1 MIMLGLNKRKEFC
14 NMNMYIRR
22 NMLAAGVSLLA
33 AGVFAALDEIEL
45 KDWTLQDAAVV
56 EAQAKREGWFRYN
69 SACQTTEG
77 EKLSLN
83 GYDPKGWYKA
93 TVPGTVLTTLVD
105 NGVYPEP
112 TYGENNR
119 PEIIPDDLCR
129 KDWWYRTKVR
139 IPDSFKDKTVWLNFD
154 GINYHAEI
162 WVNGRITGRMTGAF
176 KRRSFDLAKSGDAKA
191 GKDIS
196 IAVRISPQ
204 PTVGTPSEHTMG
216 TTGGPCGGV
225 ARLDGPVFGCCVGWD
240 WLSGVRDREAGL
252 WRKVTLSA
260 TGDAKLLDPQVV
272 TDLPSLPKLDTAT
285 VCVNVPVRNLSEK
298 PLEGTVTVA
307 FDDVKVS
314 KKVALGPS
322 ETKTVAFAPAEF
334 AALRVKNPKLWWPN
348 GLGEPALHDM
358 KISLEAGGKASDGK
372 SLKFGIRKFEYFAG
386 GKPEFAL
393 AVNGVRVFMK
403 GGNWG
408 LDEMLKRVR
417 RDRIDAQVRLHREE
431 NFNMIRDWGG
441 MSQSEEL
448 FDACDR
454 YGILLWEDFWQFNS
468 IDPVNTDFYFA
479 HVKDTI
485 LRFRNHAS
493 LVIWCARNE
502 ATPPKYL
509 DDEMRFMIKDLDPT
523 RHYQANSGGGY
534 GFNSGGPY
542 DWAPPARFSRFMDDT
557 SWKRQETF
565 KTEIGGVSIPTIES
579 LMSMFPKKD
588 WEGFTDAWAEHNM
601 CAGGGRKY
609 PRFMT
614 QRYGEIRNF
623 ADFARKA
630 QLMNYET
637 HRAIFEGRIGRMFE
651 PMEGVLLWMSIPA
664 QPSLIWQSFT
674 YDLDTHA
681 TYFGI
686 KKGCETR
693 HVFFNESAGGGIV
706 QAVNHGRHPFAGKAK
721 FSIYNLDA
729 SLAGTQEFP
738 VKLGPAQKLKLG
750 DVKWPEKLSKVHF
763 MKAELFD
770 SDGKSVSDNFYWHNR
785 ACNPANPAELRDDNK
800 IVRYDDLRELDTL
813 PAVTLE
819 AKAKSVVRDGK
830 TFVAVDVVNPSKSVA
845 LMAHFQLRGRKSGK
859 RVLPT
864 SYSDN
869 YISLLP
875 GEKKRIV
882 ARCDTAQLEGDQPFV
897 TVDGWNVTV
906 TEGAMV
912 GPNEIASPDA
922 KEWAHQKGFGFLPK
936 PLVAKESVRI
946 NCGGYNRGNFEKDP
960 GFLECPVGFRTEPMD
975 LSECPNAGPADMYRT
990 VRWGESVY
998 SNLLAKA
1005 NAPYTVRL
1013 HFAES
1018 EKSKCGG
1025 KNMMDVLVNG
1035 VKVLADFDPAFA
1047 GLYKAG
1053 VKEVRHVKS
1062 DAKGYVNLSFVK
1074 GKKVGNESRDPR
1086 INGYEIIPE

>member
-1 MIMLGLNKRKEFC
+1 
-14 NMNMYIRR
+14 MYIRR

-33 AGVFAALDEIEL
+33 TGVFAALDEIEL

-56 EAQAKREGWFRYN
+56 EAQAKREGWFKYN

-372 SLKFGIRKFEYFAG
+372 SLKFGIRKFDYFAG

-557 SWKRQETF
+557 SWKKQETF

-588 WEGFTDAWAEHNM
+588 WDGFTDAWAEHNM
-601 CAGGGRKY
+601 CAGCGRKY

-693 HVFFNESAGGGIV
+693 HVFFNESAEGGIV

-785 ACNPANPAELRDDNK
+785 ACNPANAAELRDDNK

-1053 VKEVRHVKS
+1053 VKEVKHVKS

>member
-1 MIMLGLNKRKEFC
+1 MKR
-14 NMNMYIRR
+14 MAITAGAA
-22 NMLAAGVSLLA
+22 LAAA
-33 AGVFAALDEIEL
+33 AAFAALEEIEL
-45 KDWTLQDAAVV
+45 KDWRLQDATVV
-56 EAQAKREGWFRYN
+56 EEQARKEGWYRQN
-69 SACQTTEG
+69 SAKQPTEG

-83 GYDPKGWYKA
+83 GFDPKGWYKA

-119 PEIIPDDLCR
+119 PEIIPETLNQ

-139 IPDSFKDKTVWLNFD
+139 VPDSFKGKTVWLNFD

-176 KRRSFDLAKSGDAKA
+176 KRASFDLAKSGDAKA

-204 PTVGTPSEHTMG
+204 PTAGVPSEHTMG

-225 ARLDGPVFGCCVGWD
+225 ARLDGPVFGCSVGWD

-260 TGDAKLLDPQVV
+260 TGDAKLLDAQVV
-272 TDLPSLPKLDTAT
+272 TDLPNRPKLDVAT
-285 VCVNVPVRNLSEK
+285 VNVNVPVRNLGEK
-298 PLEGTVTVA
+298 PVEGAVTVA
-307 FDDVKVS
+307 FDGVKVE
-314 KKVALGPS
+314 KKVSLGGW
-322 ETKTVAFAPAEF
+322 ETKTVAFSPAEF
-334 AALRVKNPKLWWPN
+334 AALEVKRPKVWWPN

-358 KISLEAGGKASDGK
+358 TITLTAGGEASDEK
-372 SLKFGIRKFEYFAG
+372 KLRFGIRKYDYFAG
-386 GKPEFAL
+386 GKSEFAL
-393 AVNGVRVFMK
+393 AVNGVRVFMR

-417 RDRIDAQVRLHREE
+417 AERIDAQVRLHKEE

-441 MSQSEEL
+441 MSQSDEL
-448 FDACDR
+448 ADACDK
-454 YGILLWEDFWQFNS
+454 YGIMLWEDFWQFNS
-468 IDPVNTDFYFA
+468 IDPVNTDLYFA
-479 HVKDTI
+479 HVRDTV
-485 LRFRNHAS
+485 LRFRNHPS
-493 LVIWCARNE
+493 LVLWCARNE

-509 DDEMRFMIKDLDPT
+509 DDEMRHLLMELDPT
-523 RHYQANSGGGY
+523 RHYQSNSGGGY

-557 SWKRQETF
+557 SWKKSETF

-579 LMSMFPKKD
+579 LMSMFPKAD
-588 WEGFTDAWAEHNM
+588 WDGITDAWAEHNM

-609 PRFMT
+609 PRFMAT
-614 QRYGEIRNF
+614 RYGEIKNF
-623 ADFARKA
+623 ADFVRKA

-637 HRAIFEGRIGRMFE
+637 HRAIYEGRIGRMFE

-674 YDLDTHA
+674 YDLDTHG

-686 KKGCETR
+686 KKACEPR
-693 HVFFNESAGGGIV
+693 HVFFNESAEGGIV
-706 QAVNHGRHPFAGKAK
+706 QAVNHMRVPFEGRAV

-729 SLAGTQEFP
+729 TLAGRQEFD
-738 VKLGPAQKLKLG
+738 VALGQVEKKKLG
-750 DVKWPEKLSKVHF
+750 DVKWPGRLSKVHF

-770 SDGKSVSDNFYWHNR
+770 KSGRLVSDNFYWHNR
-785 ACNPANPAELRDDNK
+785 ACNPEKAEELRDDNK
-800 IVRYDDLRELDTL
+800 IVRYDDLRDLDTL
-813 PAVTLE
+813 PVVTLQAT
-819 AKAKSVVRDGK
+819 AKTAKRDGK
-830 TFVAVDVVNPSKSVA
+830 AFVGLELSNPSKSVA
-845 LMAHFQLRGRKSGK
+845 LMAHLQLRRKASGR

-864 SYSDN
+864 TYSDN

-875 GEKKRIV
+875 GESKRLLAI
-882 ARCDTAQLEGDQPFV
+882 CDEAQLEGEEPYV
-897 TVDGWNVTV
+897 TIDGWNATV
-906 TEGAMV
+906 AKGDIV
-912 GPNEIASPDA
+912 GPNEIASVDA
-922 KEWAHQKGFGFLPK
+922 PEWAHQKGFGFLPK
-936 PLVAKESVRI
+936 PLVAKETVRV
-946 NCGGYNRGNFEKDP
+946 NCGGYNRGNFSKDP
-960 GFLECPVGFRTEPMD
+960 GFLEAPVGFRTEDMD
-975 LSECPNAGPADMYRT
+975 LEGCENAGPADMYRT

-998 SNLLAKA
+998 TNLMTRAR
-1005 NAPYTVRL
+1005 APYTVRL

-1018 EKSKCGG
+1018 EQSKCGG
-1025 KNMMDVLVNG
+1025 TNRMDVLANG
-1035 VKVLADFDPAFA
+1035 ETILKDLDPGFA

-1053 VKEVRHVKS
+1053 VKEVKHVMS
-1062 DAKGYVNLSFVK
+1062 DENGYVVLSFVK
-1074 GKKVGNESRDPR
+1074 GKKIGNESRDPR

>member
-56 EAQAKREGWFRYN
+56 ESQAKREGWFRYN

-975 LSECPNAGPADMYRT
+975 LSECPDAGPADMYRT

-998 SNLLAKA
+998 SNLLSKA

>member
-1 MIMLGLNKRKEFC
+1 M
-14 NMNMYIRR
+14 
-22 NMLAAGVSLLA
+22 SLLA
-33 AGVFAALDEIEL
+33 AGAFAALDEIEL
-45 KDWTLQDAAVV
+45 KDWTLQDATVV
-56 EAQAKREGWFRYN
+56 EAQAKKEGWFKYN

-83 GYDPKGWYKA
+83 GYDAKGWYKA

-139 IPDSFKDKTVWLNFD
+139 VPDSFKDKTVWLNFD

-176 KRRSFDLAKSGDAKA
+176 KRASFDLAKSGDAKA

-204 PTVGTPSEHTMG
+204 PTVGVPSEHTMG

-225 ARLDGPVFGCCVGWD
+225 ARLDGPTFGCCVGWD

-260 TGDAKLLDPQVV
+260 TGDAKILDPQVV

-334 AALRVKNPKLWWPN
+334 AALKVKNPKLWWPN

-358 KISLEAGGKASDGK
+358 KITLDAAGKSSDEK
-372 SLKFGIRKFEYFAG
+372 SLKFGIRKFDYFAG
-386 GKPEFAL
+386 NKPEFAL

-408 LDEMLKRVR
+408 LDEMLKRIR

-448 FDACDR
+448 ADACDK
-454 YGILLWEDFWQFNS
+454 YGIMLWEDFWQFNS
-468 IDPVNTDFYFA
+468 IDPVNTDFYFT

-493 LVIWCARNE
+493 LVLWCSRNE

-509 DDEMRFMIKDLDPT
+509 DDEMRFLLKDLDPT

-542 DWAPPARFSRFMDDT
+542 DWAPPARFSRFMDDP
-557 SWKRQETF
+557 SWKKQETF

-579 LMSMFPKKD
+579 LMSMFPKED
-588 WEGFTDAWAEHNM
+588 WEGFTDAWGEHNM

-609 PRFMT
+609 PRFMAT
-614 QRYGEIRNF
+614 RYGEIRNF

-637 HRAIFEGRIGRMFE
+637 HRAIYEGRIGRMFE
-651 PMEGVLLWMSIPA
+651 PMEGALLWMSIPA

-686 KKGCETR
+686 KKGCEPR
-693 HVFFNESAGGGIV
+693 HVFFNESAEGGIV
-706 QAVNHGRHPFAGKAK
+706 QAVNHGRTPFEGKAK
-721 FSIYNLDA
+721 FSVYNLDA

-738 VKLGPAQKLKLG
+738 VKLGPAQKMKLG
-750 DVKWPEKLSKVHF
+750 DVKWPENLSKVHF

-770 SDGKSVSDNFYWHNR
+770 AGGKLVTDNFYWHNR
-785 ACNPANPAELRDDNK
+785 ACNPAKADELRDDNK
-800 IVRYDDLRELDTL
+800 IVRYDDLKDLDTL
-813 PAVTLE
+813 PKVTLE
-819 AKAKSVVRDGK
+819 AKAKSAVREGK
-830 TFVAVDVVNPSKSVA
+830 TLVAVELRNPSKSVA
-845 LMAHFQLRGRKSGK
+845 LMAHLQLRGMKSGK

-864 SYSDN
+864 TYSDN
-869 YISLLP
+869 YVSLLP
-875 GEKKRIV
+875 GETKRIV
-882 ARCDTAQLEGDQPFV
+882 AQCDTAQLNGEQPFV

-906 TEGAMV
+906 AKGAMV

-936 PLVAKESVRI
+936 PLVAKKAVRI

-960 GFLECPVGFRTEPMD
+960 GFLEAPVGFRTEPMD
-975 LSECPNAGPADMYRT
+975 LSECPDAGPEDMYRT

-998 SNLLAKA
+998 SNLLSKA

-1018 EKSKCGG
+1018 EKSKCDG

-1035 VKVLADFDPAFA
+1035 EPILTNFDPGFA

-1053 VKEVRHVKS
+1053 VKEIKHVKS

>member
-1 MIMLGLNKRKEFC
+1 MRESIGT
-14 NMNMYIRR
+14 IG
-22 NMLAAGVSLLA
+22 ASLLA
-33 AGVFAALDEIEL
+33 MSAFAALDEVEVR
-45 KDWTLQDAAVV
+45 DWQLQDAAVI
-56 EAQAKREGWFRYN
+56 EKQARREGWFKEN
-69 SACQTTEG
+69 SAKQTTEG
-77 EKLSLN
+77 ERLSLN
-83 GYDPKGWYKA
+83 GFDAKGWYKA

-119 PEIIPDDLCR
+119 PETIPDDLCR
-129 KDWWYRTKVR
+129 RDWWYRAKIRV
-139 IPDSFKDKTVWLNFD
+139 PESFRDKTVWLNFD
-154 GINYHAEI
+154 GINYRAEI

-204 PTVGTPSEHTMG
+204 PTVGVPSEHTMG

-225 ARLDGPVFGCCVGWD
+225 ARLDGPVFGCSVGWD
-240 WLSGVRDREAGL
+240 WLSGVRDREAGI

-260 TGDAKLLDPQVV
+260 TGDAKILDPRIV
-272 TDLPSLPKLDTAT
+272 TDLPSLPRLDTAT
-285 VCVNVPVRNLSEK
+285 VSVDVPVRNLSEK
-298 PLEGTVTVA
+298 PLEGIVAIA
-307 FDDVKVS
+307 FDNVKAS
-314 KKVALGPS
+314 KKVSLGPS
-322 ETKTVAFAPAEF
+322 ETKTVAFSPSEF
-334 AALRVKNPKLWWPN
+334 AALTVKNPKLWWPN

-358 KISLEAGGKASDGK
+358 TVSLSAGGKASDERK
-372 SLKFGIRKFEYFAG
+372 IRFGIRKFEYFAG
-386 GKPEFAL
+386 NKPEFAL

-417 RDRIDAQVRLHREE
+417 RDRIDDQVRLHREE

-441 MSQSEEL
+441 MSQSDEL
-448 FDACDR
+448 ADACDK
-454 YGILLWEDFWQFNS
+454 YGIMLWEDFWQFNS
-468 IDPVNTDFYFA
+468 IDPVDTDLYFA
-479 HVKDTI
+479 HVKDTV
-485 LRFRNHAS
+485 LRFRNHPS

-509 DDEMRFMIKDLDPT
+509 DDEMRFLLKELDPE
-523 RHYQANSGGGY
+523 RHYQANSGGGF

-557 SWKRQETF
+557 SWKKQETF

-579 LMSMFPKKD
+579 LMAMFPKPD
-588 WEGFTDAWAEHNM
+588 WDGITDAWGEHNM

-609 PRFMT
+609 PRFMAT
-614 QRYGEIRNF
+614 RYGEIKNF
-623 ADFARKA
+623 PDFVRKA

-651 PMEGVLLWMSIPA
+651 PMEGALLWMSIPA

-674 YDLDTHA
+674 YDLDTHG

-686 KKGCETR
+686 KKACEPR

-706 QAVNHGRHPFAGKAK
+706 QAVNHTREPFSGKAR

-729 SLAGTQEFP
+729 SPAGSQEFQ
-738 VKLGPAQKLKLG
+738 VSLAPAQKKELG
-750 DVKWPEKLSKVHF
+750 AVEWPANLSKVHF

-770 SDGKSVSDNFYWHNR
+770 ASGKTVSDNFYWHNR
-785 ACNPANPAELRDDNK
+785 ACNPAKADDLRDDNK
-800 IVRYDDLRELDTL
+800 IVRYDDLRDLDTL
-813 PAVTLE
+813 PTVRLGVVQAKTAVRG
-819 AKAKSVVRDGK
+819 SK
-830 TFVAVDVVNPSKSVA
+830 TFVAVEFANPSKSVA
-845 LMAHFQLRGRKSGK
+845 LMAHLQLRGKSSGR

-864 SYSDN
+864 TYSDN
-869 YISLLP
+869 YVSLLP
-875 GEKKRIV
+875 GERKRIV
-882 ARCDTAQLEGDQPFV
+882 ASCETAQLKGEKPFV

-906 TEGAMV
+906 DRGDVV
-912 GPNEIASPDA
+912 GPNEVASVDA
-922 KEWAHQKGFGFLPK
+922 RQWAHQKGFGFLPK
-936 PLVAKESVRI
+936 PLVAKRVVRV

-960 GFLECPVGFRTEPMD
+960 GFLEAPVGFRTEDMD
-975 LSECPNAGPADMYRT
+975 LSECPDPGPADMYRT

-998 SNLLAKA
+998 SNLMTRA

-1018 EKSKCGG
+1018 EKSKCDGR
-1025 KNMMDVLVNG
+1025 NRMDVLANG
-1035 VKVLADFDPAFA
+1035 AAIAKDLDPAFA

-1053 VKEVRHVKS
+1053 VKEIKHVKS
-1062 DAKGYVNLSFVK
+1062 DAKGYLNLSFVK
-1074 GKKVGNESRDPR
+1074 GRKIADEARDPR

>member
-1 MIMLGLNKRKEFC
+1 
-14 NMNMYIRR
+14 MYIRR

-33 AGVFAALDEIEL
+33 TGVFAALDEIEL

-56 EAQAKREGWFRYN
+56 EAQAKREGWFKYN

-372 SLKFGIRKFEYFAG
+372 SLKFGIRKFDYFAG

-557 SWKRQETF
+557 SWKKQETF

-693 HVFFNESAGGGIV
+693 HVFFNESAEGGIV

-819 AKAKSVVRDGK
+819 AKARFVVRDGK

-882 ARCDTAQLEGDQPFV
+882 ARCDTAQLEGEQPFV

-1018 EKSKCGG
+1018 ERSKCGG

-1053 VKEVRHVKS
+1053 VKEVKHVKS

>member
-1 MIMLGLNKRKEFC
+1 
-14 NMNMYIRR
+14 MYIRR

-33 AGVFAALDEIEL
+33 TGVFAALDEIEL

-56 EAQAKREGWFRYN
+56 EAQAKREGWFKYN

-372 SLKFGIRKFEYFAG
+372 SLKFGIRKFDYFAG

-557 SWKRQETF
+557 SWKKQETF

-588 WEGFTDAWAEHNM
+588 WDGFTDAWAEHNM

-693 HVFFNESAGGGIV
+693 HVFFNESAEGGIV

-785 ACNPANPAELRDDNK
+785 ACNPANAAELRDDNK

-1053 VKEVRHVKS
+1053 VKEVKHVKS